1 MKQVNLLFL
10 FVVLPDRK
18 DYIAAY
24 PRFPVGLAVPGLVWK
39 KNPGNPKGG
48 SAPWL
53 SDWENFVGLTHT
65 PYVRTQIQA
74 YPNPGEQDQDD
85 MNSFAN
91 FTC

>member
-10 FVVLPDRK
+10 FVVLLDRK

-24 PRFPVGLAVPGLVWK
+24 PRF
-39 KNPGNPKGG
+39 PKGG

-91 FTC
+91 FTCWAHEHRYFNIYLWEF